1 MVNQLELIHKSG
13 DIEVEETRDDDEEKK
28 GKKKS
33 LAKMMRVTI
42 CELEAALKVYH
53 MLHIY
58 LLCTYCYYFRN
69 HTSCLLRETKRLL
82 S

>member
-13 DIEVEETRDDDEEKK
+13 DIEVEETRDDDDEKK

-42 CELEAALKVYH
+42 CELEAALKVHH
-53 MLHIY
+53 MLYTY
-58 LLCTYCYYFRN
+58 LRTYCYYFRN